1 MCYTGHCPYEGYMGD
16 CVIQTRWD
24 GGKPRYFLDGEEICG
39 YPDDAGCVVVDRMLE
54 EYERENGKPFPNFQP
69 GDFDGDFEF

>member
-24 GGKPRYFLDGEEICG
+24 GGKPRYFLDGEEIGG